1 MSIAILPVSTAGL
14 AQSPSPRAWKQ
25 MCAAFADAFP
35 GVRMYI
41 TGLTYVNDRGERE
54 GFDFGPADA
63 HAIAAEVPGV
73 VECFDIGMWNQLA
86 LIGQCDLFCSP
97 HTGFAF
103 LAPYVGTPWL
113 TISGCPWPEYHFN
126 SMPFYSALPNCPNY
140 PACAHK
146 ESECMRRWFE
156 CVQPDCMKDAE
167 IERRIPDILAGARLL
182 RDPAFT
188 FERAGRLHIEKF
200 KAAGYDGCGLG

>member
-1 MSIAILPVSTAGL
+1 MRGVRRPWRSFL
-14 AQSPSPRAWKQ
+14 AV
-25 MCAAFADAFP
+25 P

-41 TGLTYVNDRGERE
+41 TGLTYVNDKGRRE
-54 GFDFGPADA
+54 GFDFGPEDA

-86 LIGQCDLFCSP
+86 LIEQCDLFCSP

-113 TISGCPWPEYHFN
+113 TISGCPWGEYHFN
-126 SMPFYSALPNCPNY
+126 RMPFYSALPDCPNY
-140 PACAHK
+140 PGAAHK
-146 ESECMRRWFE
+146 DSEYMRRWID
-156 CVQPDCMKDAE
+156 CKQPDCMKDAE

-182 RDPAFT
+182 QDLTFT
-188 FERAGRLHIEKF
+188 YERTGRLHIEKW
-200 KAAGYDGCGLG
+200 KASGRDGCGLSS